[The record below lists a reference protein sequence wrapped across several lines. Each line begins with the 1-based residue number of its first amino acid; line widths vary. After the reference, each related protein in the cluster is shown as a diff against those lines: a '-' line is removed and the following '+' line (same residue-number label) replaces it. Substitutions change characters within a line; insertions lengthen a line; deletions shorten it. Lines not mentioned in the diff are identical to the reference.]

1 MCVSEQ
7 KLNVVKWFGMCFCR
21 LRLRHPLRCAEL
33 AFIEKTHA
41 KPTGEILV
49 FFEIERDDYY
59 YWEENKINFDSLRGC
74 QFDFIVQCLQNGREY
89 R

>member
-1 MCVSEQ
+1 MCVVEQ
-7 KLNVVKWFGMCFCR
+7 EPNVAEWFGMCFCR

-33 AFIEKTHA
+33 AFIEKNTCQ
-41 KPTGEILV
+41 TNGRDFG

-59 YWEENKINFDSLRGC
+59 YWEENKINFDSLHGC